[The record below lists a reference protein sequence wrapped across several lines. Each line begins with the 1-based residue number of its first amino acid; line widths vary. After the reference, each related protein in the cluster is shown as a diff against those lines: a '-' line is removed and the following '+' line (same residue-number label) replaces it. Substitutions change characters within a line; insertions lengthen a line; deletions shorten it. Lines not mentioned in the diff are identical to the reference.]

1 VTVIVVVLL
10 LTLGLGWLRGGSL
23 EQLATMQLR
32 WAWLVGAATALTV
45 LGAFAGRLGLP
56 APGVVYVV
64 CIGSAAAL
72 VCAFVWLNRHLIGI
86 PLVAVGFAMN
96 AIVILANGAMPVSE
110 RAADRA
116 GVDLAALR
124 ADEDAKHEVADRR
137 TRLRLLADVV
147 PVPLPGP
154 LRRGSNVVSA
164 GDVVLAAGLA
174 QLVLNGMRGRQI
186 SPVRSSTR
194 VSASTTRGSYS

>member
-1 VTVIVVVLL
+1 VTVIVLVLL
-10 LTLGLGWLRGGSL
+10 LTVGVGWLRGGSL

-32 WAWLVGAATALTV
+32 WAWLVAAATALTV
-45 LGAFAGRLGLP
+45 VGAFAGPLGLP
-56 APGVVYVV
+56 APGTVYVV
-64 CIGSAAAL
+64 SIIAGAAL
-72 VCAFVWLNRHLIGI
+72 VCAFVVLNRHLIGI

-96 AIVILANGAMPVSE
+96 AVVIAANGAMPVSE
-110 RAADRA
+110 RAAERA
-116 GVDLAALR
+116 GVDLTALR
-124 ADEDAKHEVADRR
+124 AAEDAKHEFADRR
-137 TRLRLLADVV
+137 TRLRPLADVI

-186 SPVRSSTR
+186 SPLRSSTR